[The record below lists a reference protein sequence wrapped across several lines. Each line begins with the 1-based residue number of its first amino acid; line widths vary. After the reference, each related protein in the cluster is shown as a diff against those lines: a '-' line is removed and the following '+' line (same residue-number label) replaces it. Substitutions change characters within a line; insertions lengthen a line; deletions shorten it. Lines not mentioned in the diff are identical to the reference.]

1 MRDKKFLIRK
11 LEVKILILAVTTLM
25 AAFPVKAQDAKIE
38 LPLRTLSSE
47 EVFDAIQRQ
56 TNYLVAVNNTR
67 TDGLSVRVSKS
78 PISVS
83 EVLGNLLYGK
93 GKSYRVDGN
102 YILIFER
109 AAEPRNTSVSDRRP
123 VVAMA
128 PVGVP
133 ANQFS
138 SVAESPR
145 PQAAYQPTT
154 YDRPNVYN
162 ATNQYQ
168 FGTRQEESVFSEKY
182 LPGLALKT
190 NLLYAF
196 GTMTPNLGLE
206 IGLNKRSTLNI
217 SAGYNPWNLDGD
229 YGDNKKLVH
238 WLGNVEYRWW
248 LCERFNGHF
257 FGAHVLGGQYNIGE
271 YDVPMLFEKESR
283 YEGWG
288 AGVGLSYGYQWIW
301 SKRWAMEFNL
311 GLGYIHLEYDI
322 YGCEKCA
329 EMEGQEKK
337 NYFGPTKAGINLV
350 FMIK

>member
-11 LEVKILILAVTTLM
+11 LEVKILILAAITLM

-38 LPLRTLSSE
+38 LPIRTLSSD
-47 EVFDAIQRQ
+47 EVFDAIQKQ

-109 AAEPRNTSVSDRRP
+109 AEPPRSTSAPRTVT
-123 VVAMA
+123 MA
-128 PVGVP
+128 PTAAP
-133 ANQFS
+133 INQFNR
-138 SVAESPR
+138 VAETPR
-145 PQAAYQPTT
+145 PQTAAAYQPT

-162 ATNQYQ
+162 ATNQYRSV
-168 FGTRQEESVFSEKY
+168 TYQEESVFSEKY

-190 NLLYAF
+190 NLLYDF
-196 GTMTPNLGLE
+196 GAMTPNLGLE
-206 IGLNKRSTLNI
+206 IGLDKRSTLNI
-217 SAGYNPWNLDGD
+217 SAGYNPWNLDGTYD
-229 YGDNKKLVH
+229 DNKKLVH
-238 WLGNVEYRWW
+238 WLANIEYRWW

-257 FGAHVLGGQYNIGE
+257 FGAHVLGSQYNVGE

-283 YEGWG
+283 YEGWAAG
-288 AGVGLSYGYQWIW
+288 AGLSYGYHWMW
-301 SKRWAMEFNL
+301 SKRWAMEFTL